1 MNNHLNEAICV
12 IVTSII
18 AGVIR
23 YFEKKKIAKDQE
35 LKSAEHFKKL

>member
-1 MNNHLNEAICV
+1 MNEHLSEAICV

-23 YFEKKKIAKDQE
+23 FFEKKKIIKDQE
-35 LKSAEHFKKL
+35 LKAEEHFKKF